1 MLADPLSN
9 WFEAQGISPLVG
21 GALLGASLVFLLFR
35 ASRRPPRASFELPRV
50 PAQRPIAAVQGDVKE
65 QALELVRA
73 RNKIEAIKLVRERT
87 GLGLKEAKD
96 QVEAW
101 ERESGGPGR

>member
-1 MLADPLSN
+1 MAPTDPVSG

-21 GALLGASLVFLLFR
+21 GLLLGGSLVYLLVR
-35 ASRRPPRASFELPRV
+35 ARSRRPTTFEVPRV
-50 PAQRPIAAVQGDVKE
+50 PEQRPMVAASGDVKE

-73 RNKIEAIKLVRERT
+73 KNKIGAIKLVRERT

-101 ERESGGPGR
+101 EREAGGR

>member
-1 MLADPLSN
+1 M
-9 WFEAQGISPLVG
+9 G
-21 GALLGASLVFLLFR
+21 GSLIFLLFR
-35 ASRRPPRASFELPRV
+35 ASRRPARASFELPRV
-50 PAQRPIAAVQGDVKE
+50 PAQKPIMAAQGDVKE

-73 RNKIEAIKLVRERT
+73 KNKIEAIKLVREKT

-101 ERESGGPGR
+101 ERGSKG